1 LVFADKSYN
10 LIYNVYLGVFLML
23 VAGRIF
29 ALGMLIAIC
38 VLIIVCM
45 ELAKKNLPTFRKIA
59 GLDALPEMIGRA
71 AEMGKPV
78 HYTTGLGELNTNVAS
93 QLVAGLS
100 VLSYVSELCA
110 KLGVRVI
117 YTVYQSQVMPI
128 ATELMKEAYTR
139 AGKADEFNADD
150 QVRYMSGEQFAYA
163 SAVQGIAERE
173 RPAANIMIGPF
184 YAESMLF
191 AETFYRIGSI
201 QLAGTARGYQIPFFA
216 VVCDYLLIAEEI
228 YAAGAYVSKDAVL
241 TGSIRGQ
248 DVGKFIALI
257 LILVGV
263 ILTLAGSNALIDVMK
278 L

>member
-1 LVFADKSYN
+1 MF
-10 LIYNVYLGVFLML
+10 
-23 VAGRIF
+23 VAGRMF
-29 ALGMLIAIC
+29 ALGMLIA
-38 VLIIVCM
+38 VSLIIIACM
-45 ELAKKNLPTFRKIA
+45 ELAKKNLPTFRRLA
-59 GLDALPEMIGRA
+59 GLDALPEMVGRA
-71 AEMGKPV
+71 AEMGRPV
-78 HYTTGLGELNTNVAS
+78 HYTTGLGELNTNMAS

-110 KLGVRVI
+110 KLGVKII
-117 YTVYQSQVMPI
+117 YTVYQSQVIPL
-128 ATELMKEAYTR
+128 ATELMHDAYAR
-139 AGKADEFNADD
+139 VGKGEEFNADD

-163 SAVQGIAERE
+163 SAVQGVAERE

-241 TGSIRGQ
+241 SGSIRGQ
-248 DVGKFIALI
+248 DIGKFIALI
-257 LILVGV
+257 LMLIGV
-263 ILTLAGSNALIDVMK
+263 ILTLAGSNALIGIMK

>member
-1 LVFADKSYN
+1 MFVP
-10 LIYNVYLGVFLML
+10 
-23 VAGRIF
+23 GRMF
-29 ALGMLIAIC
+29 ALGMLVAVC
-38 VLIIVCM
+38 VIIYACM
-45 ELAKKNLPTFRKIA
+45 ELAKKNLPTFRRIA
-59 GLDALPEMIGRA
+59 GLDALPEMVGRA
-71 AEMGKPV
+71 AEMGRPV
-78 HYTTGLGELNTNVAS
+78 HYTTGLGELNTNMAG

-100 VLSYVSELCA
+100 VLAYVSELCA
-110 KLGVRVI
+110 KLGVKII
-117 YTVYQSQVMPI
+117 YTVYQSQVIPL
-128 ATELMKEAYTR
+128 ATELMHDAYAR
-139 AGKADEFNADD
+139 VDKADEFDADD

-163 SAVQGIAERE
+163 SAVQGVAERE

-248 DVGKFIALI
+248 DIGKFIALI
-257 LILVGV
+257 LMLVGV
-263 ILTLAGSNALIDVMK
+263 ILTLAGSNALITIMK

>member
-1 LVFADKSYN
+1 
-10 LIYNVYLGVFLML
+10 ML
-23 VAGRIF
+23 VAGRMF

-71 AEMGKPV
+71 AEMGRPV
-78 HYTTGLGELNTNVAS
+78 HYTTGLGELNTNMAS

-100 VLSYVSELCA
+100 VLSYVSEICA

-163 SAVQGIAERE
+163 SAVQGVAERE

-228 YAAGAYVSKDAVL
+228 YAAGAYVSKDVVL

-257 LILVGV
+257 LMLVGV

>member
-1 LVFADKSYN
+1 MF
-10 LIYNVYLGVFLML
+10 
-23 VAGRIF
+23 VAGRMF
-29 ALGMLIAIC
+29 ALGMLVAVC
-38 VLIIVCM
+38 VIIYACM
-45 ELAKKNLPTFRKIA
+45 ELAKRNLPTFRRIA
-59 GLDALPEMIGRA
+59 GLDALPEMVGRA
-71 AEMGKPV
+71 AEMGRPV
-78 HYTTGLGELNTNVAS
+78 HYTTGLGELNTNMAG

-100 VLSYVSELCA
+100 VLAYVSELCA
-110 KLGVRVI
+110 KLGVRII
-117 YTVYQSQVMPI
+117 YTVYQSQVIPL
-128 ATELMKEAYTR
+128 ATELMRDSYAR
-139 AGKADEFNADD
+139 AGKVEEFDADD

-163 SAVQGIAERE
+163 SAVQGVAERE

-248 DVGKFIALI
+248 DIGKFIALI
-257 LILVGV
+257 LMLVGV
-263 ILTLAGSNALIDVMK
+263 ILTLAGSNALINVMK

>member
-1 LVFADKSYN
+1 MF
-10 LIYNVYLGVFLML
+10 
-23 VAGRIF
+23 VAGRMF
-29 ALGMLIAIC
+29 ALGMLIIVWAI
-38 VLIIVCM
+38 IIAGM
-45 ELAKKNLPTFRKIA
+45 ELAKKNLPTFRRIA
-59 GLDALPEMIGRA
+59 GLDALPEMVGRA

-78 HYTTGLGELNTNVAS
+78 HFTTGLGELTSNVAP

-139 AGKADEFNADD
+139 VGKAEEFDAND
-150 QVRYMSGEQFAYA
+150 QVRYCSGEQFAYA

-191 AETFYRIGSI
+191 SETFYRIGSI

-228 YAAGAYVSKDAVL
+228 YAAGAYVSKDVGQV
-241 TGSIRGQ
+241 GSIRGQ
-248 DVGKFIALI
+248 DIGKIIALV
-257 LILVGV
+257 LMLVGV
-263 ILTLAGSNALIDVMK
+263 LLTLLGSNVLINFMK